1 MAVPDSIALVTGAAN
16 GIGKATAERFAD
28 DDRYDSVALL
38 DVEDKVHDVADT
50 LNAVGYTVDIRNQ
63 SRVMEIVDELEAVGE
78 ITAAVNNAAVSA
90 YEWIGDLELEEW
102 NRVLNINLTGQYNV
116 IRAVGPRMYDRKHGY
131 IVNVSSGAG
140 QRGSASGGV
149 HYSASKAGIF
159 GLTKGCA
166 KQLSPHVHVN
176 CVVPGLI
183 DTRLTVDS
191 DLWTKSEIEEF
202 LEEVPIG
209 RLGDPDEVGR
219 VIHFLCGSG
228 AEFMTGS
235 VVNVDGGADLA

>member
-1 MAVPDSIALVTGAAN
+1 MSDSIALVTGAAN

-28 DDRYDSVALL
+28 GDAYDDVALL
-38 DVEDKVHDVADT
+38 DVEDSVHEIADT
-50 LNAVGYTVDIRNQ
+50 LNAIGYSVDVRDH
-63 SRVMEIVDELEAVGE
+63 SRVMDIVDELEEVGD
-78 ITAAVNNAAVSA
+78 IDAAVNNAAVST
-90 YEWIGDLELEEW
+90 YEWIGELEPEEW
-102 NRVLNINLTGQYNV
+102 NRVLDINLTGQYNV
-116 IRAVGPRMYDRKHGY
+116 IRAVAPRMYERERGF

-166 KQLSPHVHVN
+166 KQLSPHVRVN

-191 DLWTKSEIEEF
+191 DLWTESEIEEF
-202 LEEVPIG
+202 LEDVPVG

-219 VIHFLCGSG
+219 VIQFLCGPG

>member
-1 MAVPDSIALVTGAAN
+1 MANSDSIALVTGAAN
-16 GIGKATAERFAD
+16 GIGRATAERFVD
-28 DDRYDSVALL
+28 DDAYDAVALL
-38 DVEDKVHDVADT
+38 DIEDKVHDVADT
-50 LNAVGYTVDIRNQ
+50 LDAVGYTVDIRDQ
-63 SRVMEIVDELEAVGE
+63 SRVMEIVDELEE
-78 ITAAVNNAAVSA
+78 IGTVDAAVNNAAVST
-90 YEWIGDLELEEW
+90 YHWIGDLDPDEW
-102 NRVLNINLTGQYNV
+102 NRVIDINLTGQYNV
-116 IRAVGPRMYDRKHGY
+116 IRAVGPRMYDREDGY

-149 HYSASKAGIF
+149 HYSASKAGIL

-166 KQLSPHVHVN
+166 KQLSPHVRVN

-191 DLWTKSEIEEF
+191 DLWTDSEIEEF
-202 LEEVPIG
+202 LEDIPIG

>member
-1 MAVPDSIALVTGAAN
+1 MSDSIALVTGAAN
-16 GIGKATAERFAD
+16 GIGRATAERLVENDA
-28 DDRYDSVALL
+28 YDAVALL
-38 DVEDKVHDVADT
+38 DVEDEVHDVADD
-50 LNAVGYTVDIRNQ
+50 LDAVGYTVDVRNQ
-63 SRVMEIVDELEAVGE
+63 SRVMDIVDELEEIGE
-78 ITAAVNNAAVSA
+78 IDAAVNNAAVSK
-90 YEWIGDLELEEW
+90 YEWIGDLEPEEW
-102 NRVLNINLTGQYNV
+102 NRVIDINLTGQYNV
-116 IRAVGPRMYDRKHGY
+116 IRAVAPQMYDREHGY

-166 KQLSPHVHVN
+166 KQLSPHVRVN

-191 DLWTKSEIEEF
+191 DLWTEAEIEEF
-202 LEEVPIG
+202 LEDVPLG

-219 VIHFLCGSG
+219 VIQFLCGPG

-235 VVNVDGGADLA
+235 VVNVDGGGALA